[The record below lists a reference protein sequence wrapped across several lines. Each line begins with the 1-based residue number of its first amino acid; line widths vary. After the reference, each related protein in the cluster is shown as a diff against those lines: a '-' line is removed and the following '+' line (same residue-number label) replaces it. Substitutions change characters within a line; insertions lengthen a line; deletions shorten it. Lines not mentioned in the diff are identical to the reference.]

1 MGDGNRDTET
11 DVLAT
16 ARETTHERSGPT
28 KQFKHVTELN
38 KQILKSSYTRAS
50 CEAETD
56 NRQTRT
62 RRGGGKEKDSKRG
75 REAERENLTETAK
88 EMETGNVPATETASA
103 HC

>member
-16 ARETTHERSGPT
+16 ARESTHERSGPT

-56 NRQTRT
+56 NTDRQGRGEGAGKRKIQSETEKQRQRT
-62 RRGGGKEKDSKRG
+62 
-75 REAERENLTETAK
+75 
-88 EMETGNVPATETASA
+88 
-103 HC
+103 